1 MQNWH
6 QGGLVLL
13 KFRQFRPNLETVR
26 VQLPP
31 SCKAHPVFNVAALR
45 HFNEDVSLR
54 GGPAQPP
61 DPVLDLDCD
70 ERYLVD
76 EILSERKFR
85 GRQQFLVRIGYDV
98 PTWEPE
104 VNVLDESGRPI
115 VALHRFL
122 EATGRPE

>member
-1 MQNWH
+1 M
-6 QGGLVLL
+6 
-13 KFRQFRPNLETVR
+13 R

-54 GGPAQPP
+54 GRPAQPP
-61 DPVLDLDCD
+61 DPVLDLDGH
-70 ERYLVD
+70 ERYLVE

-85 GRQQFLVRIGYDV
+85 GRQQFLVKWIGYDV

-115 VALHRFL
+115 VALRRFL
-122 EATGRPE
+122 EAKGRRELM